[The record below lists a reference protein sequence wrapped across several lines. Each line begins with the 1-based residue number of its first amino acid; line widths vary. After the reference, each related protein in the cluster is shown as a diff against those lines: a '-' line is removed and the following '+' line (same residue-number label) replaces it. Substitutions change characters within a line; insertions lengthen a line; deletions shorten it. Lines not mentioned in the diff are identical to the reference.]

1 VDIPETHYAPT
12 PDGGLIAY
20 KSIGD
25 GPIALAYIGGSAMQ
39 IEVMWE
45 YEPYARFWLYLAS
58 SVRLIVHDRRGTGLS
73 DAGAGLP
80 DLETRAADLGAVLD
94 DAGVSRAHLFGT
106 QDGGMVCALFAAAHP
121 ERAASFYWPF
131 PAAKGTRASDW
142 PLSETAEWLAGFSA
156 TVIATGWGTEAGVRE
171 LYGEQVEGHTDG
183 LIPWLAKMQRA
194 FCGPATAADF
204 FLLWGEYDVRDILPA
219 VRVRTRV
226 VDVGAIFPE
235 DVGLAEDTIARMPDA
250 EYRTIASPT
259 SFIWDNS
266 DAWLASIREFIGV
279 QKPPAEIDR
288 VLATVLFTD
297 IVGSTEKVA
306 QSGDSRWKEVLAAHD
321 ERARREIERH
331 RGRYIESTGDGLLA
345 TFDGPARAVRCAEA
359 IGEVVRDLGFEIR
372 AGCHTGEVE
381 LTGDGVHGIAVH
393 IGARV
398 AALAGPSEVLVSS
411 TVKDLVAGSGLTFE
425 DAGDHEL
432 KGVPDRWHLYRVV
445 K

>member
-1 VDIPETHYAPT
+1 
-12 PDGGLIAY
+12 
-20 KSIGD
+20 
-25 GPIALAYIGGSAMQ
+25 
-39 IEVMWE
+39 
-45 YEPYARFWLYLAS
+45 
-58 SVRLIVHDRRGTGLS
+58 
-73 DAGAGLP
+73 
-80 DLETRAADLGAVLD
+80 
-94 DAGVSRAHLFGT
+94 
-106 QDGGMVCALFAAAHP
+106 MVCALFAAAHP
-121 ERAASFYWPF
+121 ERAASFYWLF
-131 PAAKGTRASDW
+131 PSAKGTRASDW
-142 PLSETAEWLAGFSA
+142 PLSETAEWLEEFSA

-171 LYGEQVEGHTDG
+171 LYGEQVEGHSDG

-226 VDVGAIFPE
+226 VDVGESFPE

-288 VLATVLFTD
+288 VLVTVLFTD
-297 IVGSTEKVA
+297 IVGSTEKVVR
-306 QSGDSRWKEVLAAHD
+306 SGDSRWKEVLAAHD

-359 IGEVVRDLGFEIR
+359 IGEAVRDLDFEIR

-381 LTGDGVHGIAVH
+381 LTGDGVRGIAVH

-425 DAGDHEL
+425 DAGEHEL
-432 KGVPDRWHLYRVV
+432 KGVPDRWRLFRVTS
-445 K
+445 